1 MVSLG
6 NELNQSAIR
15 QPVGP
20 NNRFL
25 FLEDGLPIRTSAVFD
40 HNGLVEMNM
49 AAAKE
54 IEIIKGPSSALYGAE
69 AIGGAVNVLTQAAP
83 AFTSHYLSAQ
93 STNKRYNRN
102 RLT

>member
-6 NELNQSAIR
+6 NELNQIAIR
-15 QPVGP
+15 QPIGP

-54 IEIIKGPSSALYGAE
+54 TEIIKGPSSSHYGAE
-69 AIGGAVNVLTQAAP
+69 AIGVAVNVITQAAP
-83 AFTSHYLSAQ
+83 ARSEEHTSELQSLIRSA
-93 STNKRYNRN
+93 YAVF
-102 RLT
+102 